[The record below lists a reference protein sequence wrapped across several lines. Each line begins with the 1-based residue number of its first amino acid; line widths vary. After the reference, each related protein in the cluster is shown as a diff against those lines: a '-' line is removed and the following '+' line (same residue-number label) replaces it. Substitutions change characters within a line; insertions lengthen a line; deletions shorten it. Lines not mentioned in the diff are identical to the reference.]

1 MQRRSIGVV
10 RIKFRIA
17 RNVASSVQLKAN
29 VTIYSRNKSYVFS
42 VSSVCHPCVIRVIC
56 LVKNTSTATCR
67 IILHLCKSLTK
78 KQSFGFPFWDFSALL
93 FTSNFLCYSATSAR
107 GILRNKSFVF
117 LCFCVIYVL
126 RMRALFVL

>member
-10 RIKFRIA
+10 RIKFRIV
-17 RNVASSVQLKAN
+17 RNVASSVQMKAN
-29 VTIYSRNKSYVFS
+29 VIIYSRNKSYV
-42 VSSVCHPCVIRVIC
+42 SSVCDLCGKKYVLLSDLSHY
-56 LVKNTSTATCR
+56 TTF
-67 IILHLCKSLTK
+67 CKSLTK